1 MSASKRATGLL
12 NSGDPPAYAALVR
25 DPVTLCAEAY
35 AGWHTSWLNALGLR
49 SARRDGVWRALD
61 RPPRIYLAGI
71 TLEPDVPAQ
80 ALADVPGSVGDV
92 WHALDLTPHGFRVW
106 RTEPWF
112 YRPPGP
118 LPPTGETG
126 LEVVRVTTPRE
137 LEELEAVSVRG
148 FGKEDDAVE
157 PGALHPPSGLADDA
171 MHMFLGRAEGR
182 PVAAA
187 MSYVLD
193 DAVGVFGV
201 TTVASARRRGYGT
214 AITSAALL
222 ADTGLPAVL
231 APSEEAVHMY
241 RRLGFRSV
249 GALRIWSSAGR

>member
-1 MSASKRATGLL
+1 
-12 NSGDPPAYAALVR
+12 VR

-49 SARRDGVWRALD
+49 SERRKGVWRALD
-61 RPPRIYLAGI
+61 RPPLIYLAGI
-71 TLEPDVPAQ
+71 TLEANVSSE

-92 WHALDLTPHGFRVW
+92 WHELDLTPHGRRIW

-112 YRPPGP
+112 YRPAGP
-118 LPPTGETG
+118 LPPAAESE
-126 LEVVRVTTPRE
+126 LEVVRVTTPRQV
-137 LEELEAVSVRG
+137 EEFEAVSVRG
-148 FGKEDDAVE
+148 FGEEDDSIE
-157 PGALHPPSGLADDA
+157 PGTLHPASGLEDDA
-171 MHMFLGRAEGR
+171 MHMFIGRVSGR

-187 MSYVLD
+187 TGYVLD

-201 TTVASARRRGYGT
+201 TTVASARRHGYGT
-214 AITSAALL
+214 AVTRAALL

-231 APSEEAVHMY
+231 APSEEAVGIY

-249 GALRIWSSAGR
+249 GALRIWSSAGP